1 MDNIHEYIR
10 ALEIPWISYEYGY
23 APDIEGRCLG
33 SSIQKLSP
41 GKEKIQKKRENKGD
55 SGELY
60 NIQYTAYQVWETFT
74 FLRSCANRYSYTLA
88 LSQSSIK
95 FPAS

>member
-41 GKEKIQKKRENKGD
+41 GKEKIQKKRGNKGD

-60 NIQYTAYQVWETFT
+60 NIQYIGIQHTQFGKHLLLFSDLV
-74 FLRSCANRYSYTLA
+74 LINIVIL
-88 LSQSSIK
+88 
-95 FPAS
+95 